1 MKLFKPVVTFAW
13 LRDSAEAGELLPVE
27 EVGHIPKA
35 FLGLCVCVTGYT
47 QDERTEL
54 EALVTKNGGL
64 YMSDLV
70 KGKCT
75 HLVASGTTSGKY
87 THAKKWDGIKIVSR
101 EWVTESA
108 TGGLKANEARFPV
121 EGTPEAA
128 AAASRAN
135 IDADEAADAAVAWD
149 SCYLMGCTVYLHEL
163 GNPKESAEW
172 ARAMQAVRHGSAFT
186 TSNASKATHVV
197 VSVSAAAGSLRD
209 IRDQR
214 DKTVLS
220 TWLDASKALGA
231 PAPVEEHAAPSAL
244 FATRREPPATRA
256 GTGGGIN
263 RVDSMILSQE
273 AASTH
278 DKGKT
283 SKATASKA
291 TEAADRRR
299 RRRSAPAGCSP
310 PAAFWMPF
318 V

>member
-54 EALVTKNGGL
+54 EELVTKNGGL

-149 SCYLMGCTVYLHEL
+149 SCYLMGCTVYL
-163 GNPKESAEW
+163 PVSY
-172 ARAMQAVRHGSAFT
+172 
-186 TSNASKATHVV
+186 THLTLPTI
-197 VSVSAAAGSLRD
+197 LR
-209 IRDQR
+209 
-214 DKTVLS
+214 V
-220 TWLDASKALGA
+220 
-231 PAPVEEHAAPSAL
+231 
-244 FATRREPPATRA
+244 
-256 GTGGGIN
+256 
-263 RVDSMILSQE
+263 
-273 AASTH
+273 
-278 DKGKT
+278 
-283 SKATASKA
+283 
-291 TEAADRRR
+291 
-299 RRRSAPAGCSP
+299 
-310 PAAFWMPF
+310 
-318 V
+318 